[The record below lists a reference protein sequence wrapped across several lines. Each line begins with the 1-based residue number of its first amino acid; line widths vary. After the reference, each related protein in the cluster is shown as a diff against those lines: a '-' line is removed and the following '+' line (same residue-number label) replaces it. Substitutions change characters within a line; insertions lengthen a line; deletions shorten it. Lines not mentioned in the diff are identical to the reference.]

1 MPPFSYASL
10 PSLDSSTI
18 RLLSLMPSRNETAAL
33 QGQLHNYF
41 LQDSDKET
49 HLYEALSYVWGG
61 IDDPPHSI
69 YINGNSLSI
78 TANLHVALLRLRNHT
93 LERVMWVDALC
104 INQQD
109 DQEKGLQ
116 IQLMPRIYGQAAQ
129 VIVYFG
135 EAADDSDMA
144 LESIRVAADDEN
156 EKPGNSLASK
166 RSQESILSLLKRPWF

>member
-10 PSLDSSTI
+10 PPES
-18 RLLSLMPSRNETAAL
+18 
-33 QGQLHNYF
+33 
-41 LQDSDKET
+41 
-49 HLYEALSYVWGG
+49 HLYEALSYVWGSF
-61 IDDPPHSI
+61 DDPPHFI

-78 TANLHVALLRLRNHT
+78 TANLHAALRRLRNHN
-93 LERVMWVDALC
+93 LERVIWVDALC

-116 IQLMPRIYGQAAQ
+116 IQLMARIYGQANR

-144 LESIRVAADDEN
+144 FESIRAAADDEN
-156 EKPGNSLASK
+156 EKPTGPLAIRDSD
-166 RSQESILSLLKRPWF
+166 EPILELLKKTMVSAHLGMLVYNYRHI